1 MFYDYSPT
9 VLSMGDSNAENI
21 ALRNIMIR
29 KRSCAYGL
37 TLIGD
42 HPVTVQSIARGS
54 PAFEAGLEAG
64 EVIVKVNGVN
74 VWDVPHAEVVLMIK
88 NGLYVTLTVTTPDG
102 NTISKFNGHS

>member
-1 MFYDYSPT
+1 M
-9 VLSMGDSNAENI
+9 
-21 ALRNIMIR
+21 
-29 KRSCAYGL
+29 
-37 TLIGD
+37 TLVGD
-42 HPVTVQSIARGS
+42 HPVTVQSIDQGS